1 MVSEIYASELCVFC
15 ACVKSQLL
23 GMISE
28 ILLPFIS
35 TRSVVLYILVHR
47 KRKFFHAVHGNSRVF
62 FRYQYTIF
70 DYDDILI
77 LSLIKYQLLPGK

>member
-28 ILLPFIS
+28 ILLPFTS

-47 KRKFFHAVHGNSRVF
+47 KRKFFHAVYGNSVF
-62 FRYQYTIF
+62 FRYQYTIS
-70 DYDDILI
+70 DYDDILVVNKVSAI
-77 LSLIKYQLLPGK
+77 TR